1 VTQPDHVPLKAQ
13 DRIRPSDRL
22 GLPGTWVQDRPA
34 ELTGLTPPVGEQF
47 GVTGPDLGFGL
58 KLAKRFLDR
67 LVLTEGE
74 DPHDALAGCFACGT
88 RRAASFGR
96 APVIYDM
103 EWAYTLWGYLA
114 QAPAE
119 LVALRVPLFR
129 GAGHDVVVTG
139 AASSTRWTSR
149 PSASPRPRSVSA
161 STGTG
166 APSWSPEPPGF
177 RHGHSTRPRQSS
189 TTVMKVS

>member
-22 GLPGTWVQDRPA
+22 KLPGSWVQDRPA
-34 ELTGLTPPVGEQF
+34 ELAGLTQPVGRQL
-47 GVTGPDLGFGL
+47 GATGPDLGFGL

-74 DPHDALAGCFACGT
+74 DPHDVLAGCFLCGT
-88 RRAASFGR
+88 RRAAAFGR

-103 EWAYTLWGYLA
+103 EWAYGLWGFLDE
-114 QAPAE
+114 APAE

-129 GAGHDVVVTG
+129 GAGHDYVDQRRIVDTVDEATLRLTPAQVRDGVTRDWR
-139 AASSTRWTSR
+139 TFL
-149 PSASPRPRSVSA
+149 V
-161 STGTG
+161 
-166 APSWSPEPPGF
+166 F
-177 RHGHSTRPRQSS
+177 
-189 TTVMKVS
+189 